1 MIGCGKVGS
10 GTAVKV
16 RQGEARRG
24 KVRFGM
30 ARRLWH
36 GGVRRGVVR
45 QD

>member
-30 ARRLWH
+30 ARRLRFGEVWC
-36 GGVRRGVVR
+36 GVVR
-45 QD
+45 